1 MRRITALFL
10 LLALLLTGCG
20 ITVEYPGSLTSN
32 AGLPDADTLQVHF
45 IDVGQADCML
55 LECGGE
61 FLLIDGGNVDDS
73 SMVVTYLENQGVEE
87 LAAVIC
93 THAHEDHVGG
103 LPAVLAVYPTQAVY
117 APTTTYSS
125 RCFDD
130 FMYYVNQQGLTVQL
144 PVPGDTISLGS
155 ATATILGPV
164 KAYPDANNTSIIL
177 RVEFGDTAFVFTGDM
192 EKEAESDMLNYWEDR
207 VDWQSDV
214 LKAGHH
220 GSSTSTSYRFLDQ
233 VDPDYAV
240 ISCGKDN
247 SYGHPHQETIS
258 LLRGAGVSIF
268 RTDRLGTILAVSDG
282 KEVTFTWE
290 NQQAVPDN
298 AEQADTI
305 YIGNV
310 NSGKFHLP
318 TCTGLPAEQN
328 QIVFS
333 SYREAM
339 DAGYS
344 PCSHCLG

>member
-1 MRRITALFL
+1 MKRITALL
-10 LLALLLTGCG
+10 LFLALLLTGCG
-20 ITVEYPGSLTSN
+20 VTVEYPGSLSSN

-45 IDVGQADCML
+45 IDVGQADCIL

-73 SMVVTYLENQGVEE
+73 SLVVTYLENQGVEE
-87 LAAVIC
+87 LAAVVC

-130 FMYYVNQQGLTVQL
+130 FMYYVNQQDLTVQL

-164 KAYPDANNTSIIL
+164 KAYPDANNTSIVL

-207 VDWQSDV
+207 VDWHSDV

-233 VDPDYAV
+233 VDPAYAV

-247 SYGHPHQETIS
+247 SYGHPHQETVS
-258 LLRGAGVSIF
+258 LLRGTGVSMF

-282 KEVTFTWE
+282 REVTLTWE

-298 AEQADTI
+298 VEQADTI

-310 NSGKFHLP
+310 NSRKFHLP

-328 QIVFS
+328 QIIFS

>member
-1 MRRITALFL
+1 MKRITALL
-10 LLALLLTGCG
+10 LFLALLLTGCG
-20 ITVEYPGSLTSN
+20 VTVEYPGSLSSN

-45 IDVGQADCML
+45 IDVGQADCIL

-73 SMVVTYLENQGVEE
+73 SLVVTYLENQGVEE
-87 LAAVIC
+87 LAAVVC

-103 LPAVLAVYPTQAVY
+103 LPAVLAVYPTRAVY

-130 FMYYVNQQGLTVQL
+130 FMYYVNQQDLTVQL

-164 KAYPDANNTSIIL
+164 KAYPDANNTSIVL
-177 RVEFGDTAFVFTGDM
+177 RVEFGDTAFLFTGDM

-207 VDWQSDV
+207 VDWHSDV

-233 VDPDYAV
+233 VDPAYAV
-240 ISCGKDN
+240 ISCGKYN
-247 SYGHPHQETIS
+247 YYWHPHQETVS
-258 LLRGAGVSIF
+258 LLRGTGVSMF

-282 KEVTFTWE
+282 REVTLTWE

-298 AEQADTI
+298 VEQADTI

-310 NSGKFHLP
+310 NSRKFHLP

-328 QIVFS
+328 QIIFS